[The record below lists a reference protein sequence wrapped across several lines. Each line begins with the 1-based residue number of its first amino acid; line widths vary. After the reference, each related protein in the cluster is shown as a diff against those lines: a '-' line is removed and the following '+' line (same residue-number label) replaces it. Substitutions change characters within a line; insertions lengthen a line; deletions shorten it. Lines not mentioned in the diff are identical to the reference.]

1 MSEQGKKKA
10 VAPVLQNMQDYIS
23 NHYMDELL
31 DEVCAGIE
39 LGIVENLEIDV
50 GNGKVVIDRNDSKI
64 VRTDLWWKDR
74 THLLADIRMRTKIG
88 LSQDSGIPRYYVR
101 YINFSAEFTLDGGI
115 TLHPGIK
122 ELSTCCL
129 PERKFPRLSKYLVP
143 VLTYDEMEIMVLQCC
158 VGI

>member
-50 GNGKVVIDRNDSKI
+50 GEWKSVLIGTISKI
-64 VRTDLWWKDR
+64 VRTDLVEDR
-74 THLLADIRMRTKIG
+74 THLLVDIRSDQIDYLKTAVFPDTMSATSTFLLNSRLMAASRCIRVSRSSVPAVF
-88 LSQDSGIPRYYVR
+88 LSA
-101 YINFSAEFTLDGGI
+101 NFHGCRNTL
-115 TLHPGIK
+115 
-122 ELSTCCL
+122 CQ
-129 PERKFPRLSKYLVP
+129 F
-143 VLTYDEMEIMVLQCC
+143 
-158 VGI
+158 

>member
-50 GNGKVVIDRNDSKI
+50 GNGKVVVDPARSLYSISVSTSLPSLKSR
-64 VRTDLWWKDR
+64 R
-74 THLLADIRMRTKIG
+74 LL
-88 LSQDSGIPRYYVR
+88 
-101 YINFSAEFTLDGGI
+101 
-115 TLHPGIK
+115 
-122 ELSTCCL
+122 
-129 PERKFPRLSKYLVP
+129 
-143 VLTYDEMEIMVLQCC
+143 MEIQPDG
-158 VGI
+158 VGEIEVAVPASREL

>member
-50 GNGKVVIDRNDSKI
+50 GNGKVVVDRNDSKI

-101 YINFSAEFTLDGGI
+101 YINFSTEFTLDGGI
-115 TLHPGIK
+115 TLHPGIQRDYK
-122 ELSTCCL
+122 SYLRML
-129 PERKFPRLSKYLVP
+129 RKQWIGIPYVHPSFSPRQPHFCFAYQQL
-143 VLTYDEMEIMVLQCC
+143 
-158 VGI
+158 

>member
-50 GNGKVVIDRNDSKI
+50 DNGKVVIDRNDSKI

-88 LSQDSGIPRYYVR
+88 LR
-101 YINFSAEFTLDGGI
+101 A
-115 TLHPGIK
+115 
-122 ELSTCCL
+122 C
-129 PERKFPRLSKYLVP
+129 
-143 VLTYDEMEIMVLQCC
+143 
-158 VGI
+158 